1 MRKEVADNLT
11 TTEFSIAMLLNRGW
25 TIKEIAS
32 FLGVSDNTVKTHT
45 RRVYAKL
52 GIESRRE
59 LTRFMLR

>member
-1 MRKEVADNLT
+1 
-11 TTEFSIAMLLNRGW
+11 MLLNRGW

-52 GIESRRE
+52 GIEDRRE
-59 LTRFMLR
+59 LSRFMLR